1 MSARRSRSTVEE
13 DQGDDRDD
21 RDDRD
26 EGEDR
31 RMLREGSAILVAA
44 D

>member
-1 MSARRSRSTVEE
+1 MSARRCRSTVED

-21 RDDRD
+21 RD
-26 EGEDR
+26 EGVDQGI
-31 RMLREGSAILVAA
+31 LREALAILVAA

>member
-21 RDDRD
+21 RD
-26 EGEDR
+26 EGEDQGI
-31 RMLREGSAILVAA
+31 LREALAILVAA

>member
-21 RDDRD
+21 RD
-26 EGEDR
+26 EGEDQR
-31 RMLREGSAILVAA
+31 ILREALAILVAA